1 MKKNIEVELRG
12 PLEEESYQKLLNYLE
27 ANGKLIKKENRF
39 LIDYSTFLE
48 GIGERKSD
56 IRTRITNGKV
66 ELIVKKGRFGG
77 MSREEAS
84 VFVENNDLDRA
95 LHFMSLLGY
104 KKGVAA
110 DRGIARY
117 EIGEIEIAIQDV
129 RIYGAQNKIHSRF
142 FETEIMSTEDA
153 KEEAEM
159 KIKKFLKELELSIF
173 IEKDW
178 IAYVEKMNKEA
189 NGVFDYEVDSVDKI
203 RALGR

>member
-1 MKKNIEVELRG
+1 MQKNIEVELRG
-12 PLEEESYQKLLNYLE
+12 PLTEESYKKLLTYLE
-27 ANGKLIKKENRF
+27 AKGKLVKKENRF

-66 ELIVKKGRFGG
+66 ELIVKKGKFGG

-110 DRGIARY
+110 DRGIVRY
-117 EIGEIEIAIQDV
+117 QIGEIEIAIQDV
-129 RIYGAQNKIHSRF
+129 RTYGVENKIHSRF
-142 FETEIMSTEDA
+142 FEAEIMSTESE
-153 KEEAEM
+153 KEMAEM
-159 KIKKFLKELELSIF
+159 KIKKFLGELGLSF
-173 IEKDW
+173 FQEAEW
-178 IAYVEKMNKEA
+178 ISYVQKMNKEA
-189 NGVFDYEVDSVDKI
+189 NGVFDYEKDSVDKI
-203 RALGR
+203 RELGK

>member
-1 MKKNIEVELRG
+1 MQKNIEVELRG
-12 PLEEESYQKLLNYLE
+12 PLTEESYKKLLNYLE
-27 ANGKLIKKENRF
+27 ANGNLVKKENRF

-77 MSREEAS
+77 ASREEAS

-110 DRGIARY
+110 DRGIVRY
-117 EIGEIEIAIQDV
+117 QIGGIEIAIQDV
-129 RIYGAQNKIHSRF
+129 RVYGAENKIHSRF
-142 FETEIMSTEDA
+142 FEAEIMSAEDG
-153 KEEAEM
+153 KKEAEM
-159 KIKKFLKELELSIF
+159 KIKKFLKNLGLSF
-173 IEKDW
+173 FQESDW
-178 IAYVEKMNKEA
+178 IGYVEKMNKEA
-189 NGVFDYEVDSVDKI
+189 NGVFDYEKDSVDKI
-203 RALGR
+203 RFLGK

>member
-1 MKKNIEVELRG
+1 MQKNIEVELRG
-12 PLEEESYQKLLNYLE
+12 PLTEESYKKLLNYLE
-27 ANGKLIKKENRF
+27 ANGNLVKKENRF

-77 MSREEAS
+77 ASREEAS

-110 DRGIARY
+110 DRGIVRY
-117 EIGEIEIAIQDV
+117 QIGGIEIAIQDV
-129 RIYGAQNKIHSRF
+129 RVYGAENKIHSRF
-142 FETEIMSTEDA
+142 FEAEIMSAEDG
-153 KEEAEM
+153 KKEAEM
-159 KIKKFLKELELSIF
+159 KIKKFLKNLGLSF
-173 IEKDW
+173 FQESDW
-178 IAYVEKMNKEA
+178 IGYVEKMNKET
-189 NGVFDYEVDSVDKI
+189 NGVFDYEKDSVDKI
-203 RALGR
+203 RFLGK